1 MDIQHQI
8 LDRLDALRVELVE
21 QAFAL
26 DRAGNLPAADVV
38 MMTSARV
45 AELRQE
51 FFDEPAPLTTERA
64 STLSLCP
71 P

>member
-1 MDIQHQI
+1 MDRQRH
-8 LDRLDALRVELVE
+8 LLARLDALRVELVE

-38 MMTSARV
+38 MMTSARE

-51 FFDEPAPLTTERA
+51 FSDEPASLTTERA